1 MVKSTLI
8 KRTAKRILTLH
19 RNDFTEDYEKNKSK
33 VTEFAELH
41 STKLRNSIAGL
52 VTKLMKKDK

>member
-8 KRTAKRILTLH
+8 KRTAKRLVALH
-19 RNDFTEDYEKNKSK
+19 RADLTEDYEQNKSK

-52 VTKLMKKDK
+52 VTKLVKKDK